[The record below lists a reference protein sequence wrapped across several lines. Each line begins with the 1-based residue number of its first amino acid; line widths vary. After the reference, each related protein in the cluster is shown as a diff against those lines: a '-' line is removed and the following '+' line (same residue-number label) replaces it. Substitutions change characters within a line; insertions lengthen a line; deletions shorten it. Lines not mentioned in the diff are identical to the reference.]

1 MYIPKTPDRTTV
13 VFNYSWLGLAG
24 VPLAVALASS
34 SALAAPAN
42 QEILLVS
49 YAVTKAAYD
58 EIIPKFIASWKKKTG
73 QTVVVK
79 TSFGG
84 SGSQARAVIDGLEA
98 DVVGLALEGDL
109 IKLEEAGFINSG
121 WQNKLP
127 NKSIIT
133 NSIVVFF
140 VRPGNPKKIN
150 NWNDLNNNNVDV
162 VTANPKTSGGARW
175 NFLGI
180 WGSVTKN
187 GGSAK
192 TAKSFIST
200 VYKNVDILP
209 RDAREATDVFVQKGQ
224 GDVLLNYEN
233 EAILAKQTGDWKE
246 PFKVPSPNILIEGPV
261 AVVDK
266 NVDKRGTR
274 KIAKAFTEYLFT
286 PLAQKI
292 FASKGFRP
300 VTTAAKAASKGS
312 FPIVKTFTVS
322 DFGGWNVVN
331 KKFFG
336 SAGIWDQI
344 FSKTR

>member
-109 IKLEEAGFINSG
+109 IKLEEAGFIKSG